1 MLGGTCEPNEQ
12 TIMKTRDA
20 VLLTIALFL
29 LTSIIGFDFGG
40 KRVSLC
46 WFMIVGTALWAALDS
61 HKVQLRRYQS
71 GIAYGP
77 VVLFIAISLLWVVGF
92 PWYLAMRYK
101 IKTGA
106 AVLKDE
112 LAKTTA

>member
-1 MLGGTCEPNEQ
+1 
-12 TIMKTRDA
+12 MKTRDA

-29 LTSIIGFDFGG
+29 FTSIIGFDFDG
-40 KRVSLC
+40 KRVPLY

-61 HKVQLRRYQS
+61 RKIQLRRYQS
-71 GIAYGP
+71 GIAFGP

-106 AVLKDE
+106 ATLKE
-112 LAKTTA
+112 SLAGSTLHT